1 MVFDVIVFVMKK
13 IHIQLVILPILGVIL
28 QGCYQWPSFVIGDS
42 SGYISYDRNTRKL
55 EVLWEKH
62 LEVKD
67 STHHVSLVDSVQD
80 NKHLIVPLE

>member
-1 MVFDVIVFVMKK
+1 MVFDVIVFVMRK
-13 IHIQLVILPILGVIL
+13 IHIQLVILPILGVML
-28 QGCYQWPSFVIGDS
+28 QGCYTWPSFVIGDS

-67 STHHVSLVDSVQD
+67 STHHAFLVDSIQD
-80 NKHLIVPLE
+80 NKHLIVPLK

>member
-1 MVFDVIVFVMKK
+1 MRK
-13 IHIQLVILPILGVIL
+13 IHIQLVILPILGVML
-28 QGCYQWPSFVIGDS
+28 QGCYTWPSFVIGDS

-67 STHHVSLVDSVQD
+67 STHQASLVDSIQD
-80 NKHLIVPLE
+80 NKQIVKPIK

>member
-1 MVFDVIVFVMKK
+1 MVFDVIVFVMRK
-13 IHIQLVILPILGVIL
+13 IHIQLVILPILGVML
-28 QGCYQWPSFVIGDS
+28 QGCYTWPSFVIGDS

-67 STHHVSLVDSVQD
+67 STHHAFLVDSIQD

>member
-1 MVFDVIVFVMKK
+1 MRK
-13 IHIQLVILPILGVIL
+13 IHIQLMFLTLLGFMF

-67 STHHVSLVDSVQD
+67 STHQASLVDSIQD
-80 NKHLIVPLE
+80 NKQIVKPIK